1 MRFSMCTIMV
11 FALCSLLLPALAAP
25 GAMRWSDAALK
36 PFHSVASPDGSLL
49 AIERGFGKIAVFRT
63 DTLTEVREITA
74 DVAGYAS
81 YVFSPDNALLA
92 VSSRD
97 ETRCF
102 TVAAGELVGTC
113 PGIARAF
120 TAKGVLI
127 TTDGR
132 NITFCDPRTGNPQR
146 TLATAGDVMQLALSP
161 NGDTLAYMTEK
172 ILVLAKTSGEKLRQ
186 WPSQSGFLRVLAF
199 SPDGSLLAGSTT
211 PTELCVWHV
220 ADGTKVRALALDHV
234 VISDARITP
243 DNSTLYYT
251 AAGAE
256 IHRLSLADG
265 KEGDQL
271 PMGATPQMIALTT
284 DGTRLIAAS
293 QQRVAVWNPAANST
307 VAELNP
313 PIATGASVAFSP
325 DGTLLAAV
333 VLGGVALRKVADGSV
348 VRMLPCPGGI
358 QELLFAPDG
367 VTLAA
372 LNGNRVQVLRVA
384 DGGVQYSLQ
393 PTPRMW
399 LRSIAFSGDGTLLF
413 VGGQTY
419 NGQQGKITVWRM
431 ADGTPART
439 LDTGG
444 MGLSCLAASANGNY
458 VASGSNDTWSV
469 TVMNAVEGTKV
480 RTIDNQRCGQR
491 SLAFTPAGDL
501 LSAATGEI
509 QLTNITNGTVKR
521 HFTERNSPFILSA
534 DGMTIISNGEF
545 ANGPAYV
552 WSLAT
557 GKELATIRIDTQS
570 CGIALS
576 HDSKLAATSTSD
588 GLAVWEVK

>member
-1 MRFSMCTIMV
+1 MRLSRCIVVV
-11 FALCSLLLPALAAP
+11 FTLCALLLPALAVP
-25 GAMRWSDAALK
+25 GAMRWSDAVLK
-36 PFHSVASPDGSLL
+36 PFHAAASPDGSLL
-49 AIERGFGKIAVFRT
+49 AIERGFGKVAVFRT
-63 DTLTEVREITA
+63 DTLTEVREIDA
-74 DVAGYAS
+74 DVTGYPC
-81 YVFSPDNALLA
+81 YVFSADNTLLA
-92 VSSRD
+92 VSTYG
-97 ETRCF
+97 ETRCYV
-102 TVAAGELVGTC
+102 VASGELVGSF

-120 TAKGVLI
+120 TAKGVLVTTEGRSI
-127 TTDGR
+127 TYR
-132 NITFCDPRTGNPQR
+132 DPRTGNPQR
-146 TLATAGDVMQLALSP
+146 TLAAIGVVMQLTLSP
-161 NGDTLAYMTEK
+161 KGDTLAYLTEK
-172 ILVLAKTSGEKLRQ
+172 ALVLAKSTGEKLRQ
-186 WPSQSGFLRVLAF
+186 WPSESGFMRVLTF
-199 SPDGSLLAGSTT
+199 SPDGSLLAGNTK
-211 PTELCVWHV
+211 PDRVAVWRI
-220 ADGTKVRALALDHV
+220 ADGTEVRALALDHV

-243 DNSTLYYT
+243 DNNTLYYT

-284 DGTRLIAAS
+284 DGTRLVAAS

-313 PIATGASVAFSP
+313 PTSTGASVAFSP
-325 DGTLLAAV
+325 DDTLLATV
-333 VLGGVALRKVADGSV
+333 VNGGVALRKVADGTV

-372 LNGNRVQVLRVA
+372 LNGSRVQVLRVV
-384 DGGVQYSLQ
+384 DGSVQYSLQ
-393 PTPRMW
+393 PTPRLW
-399 LRSIAFSGDGTLLF
+399 LKSIAFSGDGKLLF

-419 NGQQGKITVWRM
+419 NGQQGKITIWRM
-431 ADGTPART
+431 ADGTLERT

-444 MGLSCLAASANGNY
+444 RGLWCLAASANGNY

-469 TVMNAVEGTKV
+469 TVMNAFEGTKV

-501 LSAATGEI
+501 LSAAAGEI
-509 QLTNITNGTVKR
+509 LLTNITNGTVKH
-521 HFTERNSPFILSA
+521 HFTERNSPFVLSA
-534 DGMTIISNGEF
+534 DGATIISNGES
-545 ANGPAYV
+545 ASGPAYV

-576 HDSKLAATSTSD
+576 HDNKLAATSTSD
-588 GLAVWEVK
+588 GLAVWDVK